1 MTAPHRRA
9 LALAGIQAADL
20 AVTQLSAEFGDS
32 HLDHLGVPR
41 GIRPL
46 LPIIKAVG
54 VTALVVTA
62 DRPTARSVV
71 AASLMAE
78 LGGDTSGIAY
88 SERLM
93 AYYAAAGTFHLRA
106 GDPPWL
112 AAPAAGCCLL
122 AASLVGERSRAS

>member
-20 AVTQLSAEFGDS
+20 AVTQFSAEFGDS

-71 AASLMAE
+71 AASLMA
-78 LGGDTSGIAY
+78 
-88 SERLM
+88 
-93 AYYAAAGTFHLRA
+93 YYAAAGTFHLRA